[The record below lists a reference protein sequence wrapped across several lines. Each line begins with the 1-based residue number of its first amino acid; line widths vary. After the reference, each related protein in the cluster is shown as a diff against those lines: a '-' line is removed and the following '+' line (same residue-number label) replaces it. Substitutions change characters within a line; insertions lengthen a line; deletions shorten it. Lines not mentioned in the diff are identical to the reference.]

1 MKTIEEREKSIAER
15 RLRIKAIEAR
25 LAEHD
30 RAIEE
35 TLRQIRKIYERGVSD
50 RPGMAA

>member
-15 RLRIKAIEAR
+15 AKRIKAIEAR
-25 LAEHD
+25 WAECD
-30 RAIEE
+30 RQIEE
-35 TLRQIRKIYERGVSD
+35 TLKQIRKIYERGVSD